1 MERSQRDLLARQQE
15 TKVKM
20 AALINAAATGKL
32 TAIKTSADTPESLLP
47 EPKNQEDTGVKD
59 HSAAENEVLD
69 ASTRHQGKASVGH
82 VGQALQPWHVT
93 RCHAAPTAAELQDT
107 RRRIRENGVLSTEGR
122 SENRH
127 AVHQQIITQ
136 QRKLLKKQQEQI
148 AQLKEKQS
156 LMVLELEMEKTV
168 QLTQLSL
175 LRKAK
180 SCNLG
185 PGEQSCRAPRATGE
199 PDSQSA
205 PSRKPVMKQICPH
218 PIITAMET
226 RARQRAERRQEIE
239 EIKRRKEEEKLA
251 EMKAAEEQRQRE
263 EEEKKRKAAEK
274 KREEKRLEREREAE
288 RQRQLKRHQELI
300 RLACQHR
307 NTTLLSHRGL
317 APWKRLIQLRHA
329 NMELAESHHN
339 LSLLRRCT
347 LGWLQYARESL
358 CEREACADQLQQHFL
373 LRKSLNSWKRLG
385 DLRMIREEQAERFY
399 RKRTLRRFLLAL
411 LDHVTQERLVDWDRG
426 KLAEEHDDRR
436 VLQRC
441 FQAWRQLPCVL
452 RREREKEARRQKLS
466 RKVTELL
473 SDFYSRPL

>member
-1 MERSQRDLLARQQE
+1 LAVENDRRRLLRRCLNEWQLWCRMERSQRDLLARQQE

-47 EPKNQEDTGVKD
+47 EPKNQEDTGVKIVSNSNRIFIGLSYILWKD

-69 ASTRHQGKASVGH
+69 ASTQHQGKASVGH

-180 SCNLG
+180 SCSLG
-185 PGEQSCRAPRATGE
+185 PGEQ
-199 PDSQSA
+199 
-205 PSRKPVMKQICPH
+205 
-218 PIITAMET
+218 
-226 RARQRAERRQEIE
+226 
-239 EIKRRKEEEKLA
+239 
-251 EMKAAEEQRQRE
+251 
-263 EEEKKRKAAEK
+263 
-274 KREEKRLEREREAE
+274 
-288 RQRQLKRHQELI
+288 
-300 RLACQHR
+300 RLAR
-307 NTTLLSHRGL
+307 
-317 APWKRLIQLRHA
+317 
-329 NMELAESHHN
+329 
-339 LSLLRRCT
+339 
-347 LGWLQYARESL
+347 
-358 CEREACADQLQQHFL
+358 
-373 LRKSLNSWKRLG
+373 
-385 DLRMIREEQAERFY
+385 
-399 RKRTLRRFLLAL
+399 
-411 LDHVTQERLVDWDRG
+411 
-426 KLAEEHDDRR
+426 
-436 VLQRC
+436 
-441 FQAWRQLPCVL
+441 
-452 RREREKEARRQKLS
+452 
-466 RKVTELL
+466 
-473 SDFYSRPL
+473 